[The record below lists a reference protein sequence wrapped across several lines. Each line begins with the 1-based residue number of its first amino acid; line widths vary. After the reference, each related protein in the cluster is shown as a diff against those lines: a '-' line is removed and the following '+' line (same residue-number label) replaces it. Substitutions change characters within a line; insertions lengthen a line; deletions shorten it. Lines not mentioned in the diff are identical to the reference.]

1 MKRSVTYLIF
11 LIIFPLTLGLSGC
24 GAKGSTETNDSS
36 LTLRTYTVPQGRAED
51 LSGTLNQVLG
61 LDNYK
66 HDVGRAWVA
75 GSQQI
80 LVLAPTGMQDSI
92 ATSLKQ
98 ILANDFYK
106 TKLPPLRLNAW
117 LVDAY
122 PGKGPVD
129 PSLKVIQPALESF
142 AEDMGPAHFVAAHYF
157 TAVSDVGA
165 QTDMRP
171 LARYELVYTLT
182 RSEGGLILKF
192 GYSQPASG
200 NNGWVN
206 SLKGQVTT
214 QVGQILVLGLVSDRT
229 TNDSGAAHEGGREVS
244 ANAKS
249 KVGSVHRLLV
259 VRIAP
264 TNQG

>member
-1 MKRSVTYLIF
+1 MKHSVTYLIF
-11 LIIFPLTLGLSGC
+11 LILFPLALGLSGC
-24 GAKGSTETNDSS
+24 GAKGSAERNDSS

-61 LDNYK
+61 LGNYK
-66 HDVGRAWVA
+66 HGVGRAWVA
-75 GSQQI
+75 GPQQI
-80 LVLAPTGMQDSI
+80 LVLAPTDMQGSI
-92 ATSLKQ
+92 AASLKQ
-98 ILANDFYK
+98 ILANDSDTAK
-106 TKLPPLRLNAW
+106 SPPLRLNAW
-117 LVDAY
+117 IVDAY
-122 PGKGPVD
+122 PGHGPAD
-129 PSLKVIQPALESF
+129 PSLKTIQPALENF

-171 LARYELVYTLT
+171 LARYELIYTLT

-192 GYSQPASG
+192 GYSQPASA

-206 SLKGQVTT
+206 SLKGQVTA
-214 QVGQILVLGLVSDRT
+214 QVGQSLVLGLVSDRP
-229 TNDSGAAHEGGREVS
+229 TNDSSVAHEGGREVN

-249 KVGSVHRLLV
+249 NVGSVHRLLV

-264 TNQG
+264 ANQG